1 MTTLIDHT
9 PTGVRPSTSSG
20 ARRA

>member
-9 PTGVRPSTSSG
+9 QATDIK
-20 ARRA
+20 